1 MFDDI
6 EESEVLVKKIQV
18 DAHDAADSLGLG
30 NDVGATIL
38 ITDAMLQIAK
48 AAIEATVALG
58 IKRNWQQGCYPY
70 SVNGYGYGTQEEAD
84 AAFAGIVRAR
94 CKPIFKAWRLG

>member
-1 MFDDI
+1 MFETVD
-6 EESEVLVKKIQV
+6 ESEELVKKIQV
-18 DAHDAADSLGLG
+18 DAHEAADSLGLG
-30 NDVGATIL
+30 NDIGATIL

-48 AAIEATVALG
+48 AAIEATVAIG
-58 IKRNWQQGCYPY
+58 IERGWQQGWNPY
-70 SVNGYGYGTQEEAD
+70 IVEGHGYKTQEEAD